1 MSKLP
6 MGDSWIFQC
15 QAGLRGAIAPKNLGV
30 WEPRR
35 PRCLLKGRL
44 GCWMSL
50 RYLDVRYMGGSVVH
64 IPPVQQWIW
73 RWEIVVP
80 TTTATG
86 LEMGEIGKLQG
97 LWVGEVTC
105 MYYFR
110 GHPILQQMKSTVTD
124 SAWIGV
130 PAGKYGIL
138 VWRFLVF
145 CFGFF
150 GIGIYSYKTCVAQ
163 ALYSFV

>member
-110 GHPILQQMKSTVTD
+110 GHPILQQMKSNRLCLNWGACGQVWD
-124 SAWIGV
+124 SSLEIS
-130 PAGKYGIL
+130 GIL
-138 VWRFLVF
+138 LWIFWYWDL
-145 CFGFF
+145 
-150 GIGIYSYKTCVAQ
+150 
-163 ALYSFV
+163 FV